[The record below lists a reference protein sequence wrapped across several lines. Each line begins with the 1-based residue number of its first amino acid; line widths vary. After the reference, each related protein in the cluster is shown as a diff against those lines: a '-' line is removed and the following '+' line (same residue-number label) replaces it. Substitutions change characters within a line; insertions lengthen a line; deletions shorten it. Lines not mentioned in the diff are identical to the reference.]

1 MQWLTTDPKVST
13 ASSGKPGRRRIDGG
27 VAGGRSLKTTT
38 MQSLPGVWSGFF
50 RWIGKD
56 RRCRAQGHGSGV
68 AVAASACGGA
78 LRCVRAS
85 QERARERRGEAQERG
100 SEARGELGASGEA
113 RSKRGE
119 GRQAA
124 AVACMRAACGDH
136 APCPSSA
143 RRGTTGAGQS
153 AGPACWAGP
162 GRTVPGRR

>member
-1 MQWLTTDPKVST
+1 M
-13 ASSGKPGRRRIDGG
+13 
-27 VAGGRSLKTTT
+27 KTTT

-100 SEARGELGASGEA
+100 SEARGSWALLA
-113 RSKRGE
+113 R
-119 GRQAA
+119 
-124 AVACMRAACGDH
+124 
-136 APCPSSA
+136 
-143 RRGTTGAGQS
+143 
-153 AGPACWAGP
+153 
-162 GRTVPGRR
+162 PGRRGGRARRQLPWRACARCAATMRPVPLARGGGRLALASRLGWHSWAAQGRGGPGKSLLPFISVFFFNFLTFV